1 MATKD
6 SKSNTSKTAH
16 VLNLLSKN
24 RETPPQD
31 TPAAE
36 EKEGTASAAPAP
48 AAPVPPIL
56 SSLAPDAEV
65 SVQIKGALEEALEDE
80 LIETA
85 PEEAAPVL
93 QAEETAPPQP
103 EEAAPA
109 PQAEETAPLQP
120 EEAAPAPQAESDLEP
135 EPEEGDLDFTY
146 VNVMQT
152 LVEENVEKYMKTFGL
167 CQCPR
172 CISDVKALTLN
183 NLPPKYVVI
192 RPGEMVPRITVYE
205 GRYSAAVT
213 AQLLHACMA
222 VMEKPHHDR

>member
-31 TPAAE
+31 IPAAE

-85 PEEAAPVL
+85 PAPEEAAPVP
-93 QAEETAPPQP
+93 QAEETAPP
-103 EEAAPA
+103 
-109 PQAEETAPLQP
+109 QP